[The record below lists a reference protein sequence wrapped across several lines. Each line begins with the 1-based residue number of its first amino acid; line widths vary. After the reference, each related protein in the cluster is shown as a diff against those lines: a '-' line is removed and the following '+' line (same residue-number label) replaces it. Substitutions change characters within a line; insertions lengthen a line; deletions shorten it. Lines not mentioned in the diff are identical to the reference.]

1 MDNSI
6 IGSMLVLLT
15 IIALMVRGLWQ
26 ASRERSYKV
35 SRDGKRITLSRR
47 ALEAVKGDIE
57 TKIKEYK
64 ECFGINELM
73 DDMCYRGSLNVINEI
88 LSLFEEDDK

>member
-15 IIALMVRGLWQ
+15 IITLMVRGLWQ

-47 ALEAVKGDIE
+47 ALETLRQKSKS
-57 TKIKEYK
+57 TK
-64 ECFGINELM
+64 NALVSM
-73 DDMCYRGSLNVINEI
+73 S
-88 LSLFEEDDK
+88 